1 MRLLASAIILAS
13 LPLSVVAAQP
23 AAAPAPTAKPA
34 KHFEIIDP
42 AVVAPERMLPAP
54 PAAGSPAEAL
64 ELAQLHQ
71 LIAAASPARLAQAK
85 WDDAHEDP
93 TIFNAV
99 VGHDL
104 KTLPAT
110 WALLST
116 VQNEADRAADLAKVH
131 FARTRP
137 WGVDATMPRCDAGT
151 KPTRSY
157 PSGHSM
163 LGYSV
168 GLTLAQLLPAKAPA
182 ILDRAQDYALSR
194 QLCGAHFASDTEASH
209 ALGTY
214 VASLVLADP
223 RIAPRLAAA
232 RAELAGL

>member
-1 MRLLASAIILAS
+1 MRLFASAIVLAS
-13 LPLSVVAAQP
+13 LSLSAASAQTTVT
-23 AAAPAPTAKPA
+23 PAPTAKPA

-42 AVVAPERMLPAP
+42 AAVAPERMLPAP
-54 PAAGSPAEAL
+54 PAAGSPAEAM

-71 LIAAASPARLAQAK
+71 LIAAASPARLEQAK
-85 WDDAHEDP
+85 WDDTHEDP
-93 TIFNAV
+93 AIFNAV
-99 VGHDL
+99 VGRDL
-104 KTLPAT
+104 RTLPAT
-110 WALLST
+110 WALLNT
-116 VQNEADRAADLAKVH
+116 VQNEADRAADLAKVY

-137 WGVDATMPRCDAGT
+137 WGVDATMPRCDDGP

-168 GLTLAQLLPAKAPA
+168 GLTLAQLVPAKAPA
-182 ILDRAQDYALSR
+182 ILDRARDYALSR
-194 QLCGAHFASDTEASH
+194 QLCGAHFPSDTEASH
-209 ALGTY
+209 ALGAY
-214 VASLVLADP
+214 VASLVLTDP